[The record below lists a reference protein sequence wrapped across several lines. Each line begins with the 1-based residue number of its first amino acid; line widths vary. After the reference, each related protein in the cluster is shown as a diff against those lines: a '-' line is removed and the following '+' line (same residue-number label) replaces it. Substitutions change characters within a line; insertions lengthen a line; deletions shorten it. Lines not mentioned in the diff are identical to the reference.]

1 MSKIVLVP
9 LEMQSVAS
17 DFDRKAAE
25 LERAAQAVQS
35 PGLVAGLPPGNQATV
50 AAQLRGV
57 AGQLRGIADQQRD
70 IADDLRRRA
79 RAAMQDQGFQRLLRD
94 GGAIGLRLAVERW
107 ASSRDKKQ
115 IAKLKAHAG
124 DAQRAYQQ
132 GLRNK
137 KSTPRQIRKLRNEVR
152 EANKRLRTETA
163 ALADQAFEAATKA
176 GGKIKNTAFESILK
190 LSSSLSGN
198 PLLDTIAKLNKL
210 RRDVP
215 VNIADQKKAWKKTDP
230 ITLEDL
236 KRTSK
241 GARKLPIVSTATLP
255 WAAADAKKAWS
266 HQKYKGTMN
275 TIEKINDGVNIVGVG
290 TQTVGA
296 GTVGAGAAMSATG
309 IGAVAGVPT
318 MAVGGTIIA
327 VGEGIQLV
335 SLGADVG
342 MIVWDKQGKQV
353 IKAWRWVNPLD

>member
-57 AGQLRGIADQQRD
+57 AGQLRGLADQQRG
-70 IADDLRRRA
+70 IANDLRRRA

-94 GGAIGLRLAVERW
+94 SGAIGLRIAVERW
-107 ASSRDKKQ
+107 ANARDKKRLAALA
-115 IAKLKAHAG
+115 AKKEEAR
-124 DAQRAYQQ
+124 RAFQ
-132 GLRNK
+132 LAKRNK
-137 KSTPRQIRKLRNEVR
+137 APRYQLNKLRDRIVAADR
-152 EANKRLRTETA
+152 ELRHTRA
-163 ALADQAFEAATKA
+163 SVADQAFEAATKA
-176 GGKIKNTAFESILK
+176 GSKIKNTAFESILK
-190 LSSSLSGN
+190 LAGSMSGN
-198 PLLDTIAKLNKL
+198 PLLDTIAKINKL

-236 KRTSK
+236 KKTGK
-241 GARKLPIVSTATLP
+241 GVRKLPIVSTATLP
-255 WAAADAKKAWS
+255 WAYSDARKALKD
-266 HQKYKGTMN
+266 QKYTGTMN
-275 TIEKINDGVNIVGVG
+275 TVERINDNVNMGGVMV
-290 TQTVGA
+290 Q
-296 GTVGAGAAMSATG
+296 GAGAATVAAGAGLSLTG
-309 IGAVAGVPT
+309 VGAIAGVP
-318 MAVGGTIIA
+318 MMVGGGTAVA
-327 VGEGIQLV
+327 VGEGAQLV

-342 MIVWDKQGKQV
+342 MIAWDKKKYVG
-353 IKAWRWVNPLD
+353 KAWRWVNPLD